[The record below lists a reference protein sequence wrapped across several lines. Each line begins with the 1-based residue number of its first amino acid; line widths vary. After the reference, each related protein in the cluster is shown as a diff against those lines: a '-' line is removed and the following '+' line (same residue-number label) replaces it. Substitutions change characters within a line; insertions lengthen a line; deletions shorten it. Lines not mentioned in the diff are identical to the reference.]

1 MIDQNELMGLLAFFR
16 HSRYDMLQTQ
26 TVEGDWGPG
35 WTFPPC
41 DVLAA
46 QKAARMMR
54 RMGISRI
61 RHARRARLRRS
72 DGVLMEAIVVTALP
86 SRQQTVISIEDRHVS
101 PVSRYLT
108 DDCLDVLGLALAVPA
123 LEQV

>member
-1 MIDQNELMGLLAFFR
+1 
-16 HSRYDMLQTQ
+16 
-26 TVEGDWGPG
+26 
-35 WTFPPC
+35 
-41 DVLAA
+41 
-46 QKAARMMR
+46 
-54 RMGISRI
+54 
-61 RHARRARLRRS
+61 
-72 DGVLMEAIVVTALP
+72 MEAIVVTALP